1 MIAEILE
8 PFTSETLQYKIN
20 YQLKKIAD
28 GVAVELYNSS
38 LEPLEKLF
46 HNMNL
51 VANMNDRIR
60 LPFIEFVLS
69 SPVGEK
75 LSPDKFEQVAREY
88 LEEMGYGDSCF
99 SIIENTD
106 KDNRHVHIL
115 ATRIDF
121 FGERIS
127 DSFSKSTSCAIM
139 RRLEQKHGLQPME
152 LGSDR
157 KKISLGEHQQRQYYF
172 NTALGKGL
180 RSYSFKTY
188 LMEKLGESENFCSL
202 PERHTPL
209 SNSEWKVLLGEQLYE
224 DTLKMLSQGG
234 FLNPLYKDELLQV
247 MDQAYRTAKNV
258 QEFREQLEECG
269 CYMRLVSSRGVSH
282 YVYGIKEL
290 GFYLRD
296 QALPMKYRWGQM
308 AFDKHSI
315 QPDEQKHY
323 LYNAVFQVL
332 NSASDYQEFKERL
345 FSVYH
350 VDVTEHS
357 NKKGVYG
364 ISFTFRDAANPV
376 SFSGSDLSR
385 RLTYANI
392 QAYFSKETVLPDNP
406 VYSVTRHY
414 SFSPVMMENEI
425 LYMTGSIGNV
435 LDDGGSRK
443 KKIDDDDFSLRKKK
457 KKRSRGVSL

>member
-1 MIAEILE
+1 M
-8 PFTSETLQYKIN
+8 
-20 YQLKKIAD
+20 
-28 GVAVELYNSS
+28 AVELYNSS
-38 LEPLEKLF
+38 AEPLEKLF

-51 VANMNDRIR
+51 VADMNDRIR

-75 LSPDKFEQVAREY
+75 LSPGKFEQVAREY
-88 LEEMGYGDSCF
+88 LEEMGYGESCF

-127 DSFSKSTSCAIM
+127 DSFSKSTSCAVM

-152 LGSDR
+152 PRSDR

-172 NTALGKGL
+172 NTALRKGL
-180 RSYSFKTY
+180 RSYSFKTD
-188 LMEKLGESENFCSL
+188 LMNKLRESENFCSL
-202 PERHTPL
+202 PERHAPL
-209 SNSEWKVLLGEQLYE
+209 SNSEWKVLLGEHLYE
-224 DTLKMLSQGG
+224 DVLELLSDGG
-234 FLNPLYKDELLQV
+234 FLNALYKDELLQV
-247 MDQAYRTAKNV
+247 MDQAYQRAKNV
-258 QEFREQLEECG
+258 QEFREQLEEQG

-290 GFYLRD
+290 GFYVKD
-296 QALPMKYRWGQM
+296 SALPMKYRWGQM
-308 AFDKHSI
+308 AFDKHSM

-332 NSASDYQEFKERL
+332 NSASGYQEFKERL
-345 FSVYH
+345 FSVH
-350 VDVTEHS
+350 RVDVTEHS

-364 ISFTFRDAANPV
+364 ISFTFMDAANPV

-392 QAYFSKETVLPDNP
+392 QAYFSKGTVLPDNP

-414 SFSPVMMENEI
+414 SSSVMMENDI

-443 KKIDDDDFSLRKKK
+443 KKSDDDDFSLRKKK
-457 KKRSRGVSL
+457 KKRPRGISL